1 MSTPELEQRN
11 EPPLRVLRR
20 HWVAAAI
27 AFVAIW
33 LAVSALA
40 LALPVTFSVSATVQV
55 YPVAGGQSANPTN
68 VAPVNISTEARVA
81 SSDPVLSAAATS
93 LGGIDVATLRGSIE
107 VEAPDGSQNLLVAGT
122 AGSAEEATA
131 RANAVARAY
140 LEVRGEMA
148 SALVDA
154 ADANLAGLIT
164 SWSKDPALRSRV
176 AELELSRAELG
187 QVNTVPGV
195 LIDPAVAGRATATGR
210 AIWGIAAG
218 GVLGLLGA
226 VAVVLWR
233 ERTSRLASDAGRVAA
248 KTGRRVLDWDGDAEG
263 VRRVLLGLGDGR
275 SFAVTGDVVASQRF
289 AAALAAALRERGD
302 VVTEASVDRADE
314 VDAGRTER
322 ALLRASAGATLV
334 ATADP
339 ALGFSRFVRLSRRS
353 RVVLVVSRRSRIEAL
368 RSALADLAGRD
379 GVCVVFARAS
389 LARASRPEPGYRNA
403 ADRALAFELAANEAN
418 EVHGSQ
424 GTAEPEAVEPPAHAS
439 QGAPGAEAVEPAAH
453 GAPAGEGTGTAA
465 TQRQGKRAARPIA
478 EPERPEPEPQ
488 HADATSDA
496 ERRLVVALSLSGP
509 AGSAAPGDTE
519 PEGVSREERH
529 GHAQPSAEAR
539 ESVRGGEER

>member
-20 HWVAAAI
+20 HWAAAAI

-40 LALPVTFSVSATVQV
+40 LVLPVTFSVSATVQV

-81 SSDPVLSAAATS
+81 SSDPVLSAAAKS

-164 SWSKDPALRSRV
+164 TWSKDPALRSRV
-176 AELELSRAELG
+176 AELELTRAELG

-210 AIWGIAAG
+210 AIWGVAAG

-275 SFAVTGDVVASQRF
+275 SFAVTGDVVASRRF

-314 VDAGRTER
+314 LDAGRTER

-334 ATADP
+334 ATVDP

-353 RVVLVVSRRSRIEAL
+353 RVILVVSRRSRIEAL

-379 GVCVVFARAS
+379 GVCIVFARAS

-403 ADRALAFELAANEAN
+403 ADRALAFELAANEA
-418 EVHGSQ
+418 HGSQ
-424 GTAEPEAVEPPAHAS
+424 GTPEAEAVEPPAHGG
-439 QGAPGAEAVEPAAH
+439 QGTVEAEAVEPPAH
-453 GAPAGEGTGTAA
+453 GAPAGEGTGIAA
-465 TQRQGKRAARPIA
+465 TQRQGKRAARP
-478 EPERPEPEPQ
+478 EPEPQ
-488 HADATSDA
+488 HADAASDA

-509 AGSAAPGDTE
+509 AGAAAPGDTE